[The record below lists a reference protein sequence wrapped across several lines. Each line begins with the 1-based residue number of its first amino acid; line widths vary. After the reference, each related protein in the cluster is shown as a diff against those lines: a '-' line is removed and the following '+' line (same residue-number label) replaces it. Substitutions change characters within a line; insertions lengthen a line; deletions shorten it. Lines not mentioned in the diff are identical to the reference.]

1 MQSKSKLNLNINSWL
16 GWIILLVSGLLFSM
30 QSLPIYAWAI
40 FGIIVAIYSASQLN
54 IQKLFKVLMFEM
66 NSLDSAKLGESM
78 DEASEVGKRQSVIAK
93 LSQEGKSI
101 PSGAFR
107 EILSARQASS
117 QVSNGAYAVVLLGLL
132 GTFIGLAEVVSDA
145 GLISGDA
152 AQNIE
157 KLIPNIFNNMRGIFG
172 TTLCG
177 LAASFLLRRN
187 EELLESTQLDF
198 FANLEEYTQF
208 ELLPELEPSSDNPV
222 ADGMLK
228 LSSSLTS
235 LKDSFASELLTPLR
249 TLLSEQQVSLNDTL
263 KQELK
268 ASQEFLLEQNKTI
281 VESLQIQFQK
291 DAEGLNESREK
302 LFTNLSSSM
311 EELTQQL
318 LKQSQYG
325 QESINEAQKGQSQL
339 ISDLSLSLNSKLDQ
353 VQEFEEQRQGQ
364 LSQQLEQLDLKHQS
378 FMDDFKTRGEQ
389 WIESLQDFSSELSEG
404 MKKLNQEGLENLSKN
419 FQNLS
424 AAAEAGLEST
434 TTMSSEVQSR
444 LQEMMSGMTSITDSV
459 ATSTEY
465 MKVNQVEMQA
475 TLEMFNRG
483 VELLIESHSDQGE
496 DVEED
501 NLSQKLE
508 TTLEVFHQKATE
520 SLIENSVRTQ
530 EILLELL
537 QQSNEPRS

>member
-268 ASQEFLLEQNKTI
+268 TSQEILLEQNKTI

-291 DAEGLNESREK
+291 DAESLNESREK

-501 NLSQKLE
+501 NFSQKLE

>member
-16 GWIILLVSGLLFSM
+16 GWGILLVSGLLFSM
-30 QSLPIYAWAI
+30 QSLPIYAWVI
-40 FGIIVAIYSASQLN
+40 FGIIVAIYSASQLSV
-54 IQKLFKVLMFEM
+54 QKLFKVLMSEM
-66 NSLDSAKLGESM
+66 NSLESAKLGQAVDEST
-78 DEASEVGKRQSVIAK
+78 EVGKRQSVITK
-93 LSQEGKSI
+93 LSQAGKSI

-187 EELLESTQLDF
+187 EELLESTQLEF
-198 FANLEEYTQF
+198 FADLEEYTQF

-235 LKDSFASELLTPLR
+235 LKDSFATDLLTPLR
-249 TLLSEQQVSLNDTL
+249 TLLSEQQVSLGDTL

-268 ASQEFLLEQNKTI
+268 AGQEVLLEQNKMVI
-281 VESLQIQFQK
+281 ESLQSQFKQ
-291 DAEGLNESREK
+291 DAKSLTESREN
-302 LFTNLSSSM
+302 LFDHLSKSM
-311 EELTQQL
+311 EGLTQQL
-318 LKQSQYG
+318 LKQSEYG
-325 QESINEAQKGQSQL
+325 QESIDKAQQGQSQL
-339 ISDLSLSLNSKLDQ
+339 ISDLSSKLNSKLDQ
-353 VQEFEEQRQGQ
+353 VQEFETQRQGQ

-378 FMDDFKTRGEQ
+378 FMDDFKSRGEQ
-389 WIESLQDFSSELSEG
+389 WIESLQDFSTELSEG
-404 MKKLNQEGLENLSKN
+404 MKKLNQEGLENLSQN

-475 TLEMFNRG
+475 TLEMFNHG
-483 VELLIESHSDQGE
+483 VELLVESHSAQGE
-496 DVEED
+496 DVEEE
-501 NLSQKLE
+501 NFSQKLE

-537 QQSNEPRS
+537 QQSNESRS

>member
-66 NSLDSAKLGESM
+66 NSLESAKLGKSM
-78 DEASEVGKRQSVIAK
+78 DESSEVGKRQSVIAK

-268 ASQEFLLEQNKTI
+268 ASQEILLEQNKTI

-291 DAEGLNESREK
+291 DAESLNESREK

-434 TTMSSEVQSR
+434 STMSSEVQSR

-501 NLSQKLE
+501 NFSQKLE